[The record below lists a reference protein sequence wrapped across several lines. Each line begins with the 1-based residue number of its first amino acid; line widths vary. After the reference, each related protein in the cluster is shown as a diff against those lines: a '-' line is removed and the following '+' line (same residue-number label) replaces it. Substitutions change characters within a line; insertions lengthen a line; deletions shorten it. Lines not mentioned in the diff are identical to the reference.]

1 MMKKIACTIALVA
14 LAGTAFAQLGPEP
27 GSEFYGGDPSAVNG
41 FSDEY
46 NTNVTDSYFFDDF
59 KHNGGN
65 ITALYGDW
73 ISDFDGSLV
82 TGYQYE
88 IRSGM
93 SANDGGTL
101 VASGDTGGAWSYDP
115 TGFGYFSRTAYRL
128 YADIA
133 DITLPAGTYHM
144 ALRPKGSGSGFGQAF
159 VLAAGGAQAV
169 GDPIG
174 NGNGYFHSGYF
185 GYNYEPADNVFG
197 AGPWDGVYGVVV
209 PAPSALALIGLGGLV
224 AVRRRR

>member
-1 MMKKIACTIALVA
+1 MMKKIACIALVA
-14 LAGTAFAQLGPEP
+14 LAGSAYAQLGPEP
-27 GSEFYGGDPSAVNG
+27 GSEFYGGDPSALNG

-46 NTNVTDSYFFDDF
+46 NTNVSDSYFFDDF

-65 ITALYGDW
+65 IVALYGDW
-73 ISDFDGSLV
+73 VSDFDGSLV

-93 SANDGGTL
+93 GAGDGGTL
-101 VASGDTGGAWSYDP
+101 VASGDTDGTWTYTNFP
-115 TGFGYFSRTAYRL
+115 PGYFGRNSYRL

-159 VLAAGGAQAV
+159 VLATLGTNSV

-197 AGPWDGVYGVVV
+197 AGPWDAGYGVVV